1 MQSDQLF
8 DPATYFPLLEYGST
22 NNSKNLQVAV
32 AVVVVVAVV
41 MMVAAV
47 VVVRSAIYNF
57 QVKNRVNFF
66 NLKAS
71 VFSIEHLKIT
81 GLVSVLVVNVG

>member
-8 DPATYFPLLEYGST
+8 DPATYFPLLQYGST

-32 AVVVVVAVV
+32 AVVL
-41 MMVAAV
+41 VAAV
-47 VVVRSAIYNF
+47 VVVRPAIYNF
-57 QVKNRVNFF
+57 QVVNRVNFC

-71 VFSIEHLKIT
+71 VFSIEHFKIT
-81 GLVSVLVVNVG
+81 DLVSVLVVNVD